1 MLHAM
6 KLYILT
12 AGKPKSSFLTE
23 GMREYEKH
31 INRFAQVKILH
42 TLEDSPSIE
51 KVRKLCKQSKLI
63 LLDEKGKEMSSL
75 QFADFLEKAR
85 NHSEDLCFF
94 IGGPDGHSEAMKQ
107 EADMLFSLS
116 PLTFPHDLATL
127 VLLETLYRSLSILAN
142 HPYHR
147 S

>member
-1 MLHAM
+1 M
-6 KLYILT
+6 KLSILT

-23 GMREYEKH
+23 GMREYEKR
-31 INRFAQVKILH
+31 IARFAQLDIIH
-42 TLEDSPSIE
+42 TQEDYPSIE

-63 LLDEKGKEMSSL
+63 LLDEKGKNMDSL
-75 QFADFLEKAR
+75 QFAHFLERSR

-94 IGGPDGHSEAMKQ
+94 IGGPDGHSEIMKQ

-147 S
+147 A